1 MKLSA
6 RNILIFLELFA
17 LALFIAGANGFAH
30 ECDSVQDGIPRT
42 AEGLHKQLGEGFLVY
57 KRKNY
62 IIATDLDK
70 KTADYVINGVFENCK
85 QILVKQFF
93 DSRADD
99 VVVIYI
105 FKNKTSYYTGL
116 QKYLQMQPIS
126 PYGHYGN
133 RDRYIVVNY
142 ATGPG
147 TLVHELTH
155 SLMAI
160 DFPGAPIWISEGLA
174 SLYEQCRVEN
184 GQLLGEQNWRLP
196 ELHNGIRSN
205 RLTPLKLLF
214 KSDTKVFRMLRE
226 SLHYAE
232 SRYFCKYLQDK
243 GLLERVYKAFRNN
256 PHNSNNGIKIV
267 EAALGK
273 NIDSIE
279 KDWID
284 WTKQQEWNG
293 KGFN

>member
-1 MKLSA
+1 MTNFS
-6 RNILIFLELFA
+6 RNILIFLGIYVFA
-17 LALFIAGANGFAH
+17 FVVGADAYSFEDKSQQRH
-30 ECDSVQDGIPRT
+30 IPRT
-42 AEGLHKQLGEGFLVY
+42 VAGLQKQLGAEFFVY
-57 KRKNY
+57 KQNNY

-70 KTADYVINGVFENCK
+70 NKADYVVNGVFVNCK
-85 QILVKQFF
+85 KILVNQFF
-93 DSRADD
+93 DARADD
-99 VVVIYI
+99 IVVIYI
-105 FKNKTSYYTGL
+105 FKDKSSYFNGM
-116 QKYLQMQPIS
+116 QKYLKMQPIS

-184 GQLLGEQNWRLP
+184 GQLVGEQNWRLP
-196 ELHNGIRSN
+196 ELLSGIRSN

-232 SRYFCKYLQDK
+232 SRYFCKYLQEK
-243 GLLERVYKAFRNN
+243 GLLVRVYKAFRNN
-256 PHNSNNGIKIV
+256 PHSSNNGIKVV

-273 NIDSIE
+273 NIDLIE
-279 KDWID
+279 KDWIK
-284 WTKQQEWNG
+284 WAKQQEWNG
-293 KGFN
+293 KSF